1 MPTPLQT
8 DRPPKVELDVA
19 RAKGLCFRC
28 GKPGHMS
35 RNCPDK
41 GKFQVRS
48 LVSELTDD
56 EKREAMEALRKEGF

>member
-1 MPTPLQT
+1 MPAPQTT
-8 DRPPKVELDVA
+8 DRALKVELDVA
-19 RAKGLCFRC
+19 KAKGLCFRC

-48 LVSELTDD
+48 LVNELTDE
-56 EKREAMEALRKEGF
+56 EKKEAMETLKKEGF

>member
-1 MPTPLQT
+1 MT
-8 DRPPKVELDVA
+8 DRVPKVELDVA

-28 GKPGHMS
+28 GKAGHMS

-48 LVSELTDD
+48 LVVDLTDE
-56 EKREAMEALRKEGF
+56 EKKEAMEALKKEGF